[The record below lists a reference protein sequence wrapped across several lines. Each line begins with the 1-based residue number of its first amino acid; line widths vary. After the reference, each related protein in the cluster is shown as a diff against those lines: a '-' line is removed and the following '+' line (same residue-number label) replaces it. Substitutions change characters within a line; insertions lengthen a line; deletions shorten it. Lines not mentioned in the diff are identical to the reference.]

1 MNTPFFDA
9 VKARRSIYGISKDF
23 VLSDEII
30 QDIVEEAVKH
40 SPSPFNSQSARV
52 VLLLGAQHDCF
63 WQITKEELRKLVP
76 ADKFGPT
83 EEKIAAFAS
92 GYGSVLFFEDMTVVE
107 SLQKRF
113 PLYQD
118 RFPVWSQHASAILQY
133 VVWTA
138 LEQAGFGASLQHY
151 NPIVD
156 APTKQTW
163 NIPDRWQL
171 VAQMPFGKPTAPP
184 ANKEFLPLAD
194 RVRVYK

>member
-23 VLSDEII
+23 VLPDEII

-52 VLLLGAQHDCF
+52 VLLLGPQHDRF
-63 WQITKEELRKLVP
+63 WQITKEELRKLVS
-76 ADKFGPT
+76 ADKFAPT

-156 APTKQTW
+156 APAKQAW
-163 NIPDRWQL
+163 NVPDRWQL

-184 ANKEFLPLAD
+184 AAKEFLPLAD
-194 RVRVYK
+194 RVKVYK